1 MKTILVTGGAGFIG
15 STIAIRWKE
24 ARPDDRVIAFDN
36 LKRSGSEL
44 NLPRLKN
51 LGVEFHRGDVRNLEE
66 LESVGPFDLLIEC
79 SAEPS
84 VLAAHHGSIDY
95 VIDTN
100 LLGTLNCLKTL
111 SRYQADIIFLSTSRV
126 YPIEELNLLHHEEQS
141 TRFSLLNDQTIPG
154 ANANGISEQFPL
166 GGRRSLYGATKLAS
180 EFLTAELGE
189 INKFRYVINR
199 CGLVAGPWQMAKADQ
214 GVITYWI
221 AKHQYQEKLTYIGFG
236 GQGKQARDVLH
247 VQDLCD
253 LILLQAGDIKKYHG
267 QTYNVGGG
275 LQNTVSLHEL
285 TEFCQGRFKSI
296 PVGSDE
302 QNRPDDV
309 RIYVTDNS
317 KITKHSDWTPRR
329 SAEQCFN
336 DIADWLQ
343 VNSDLYAPI
352 LQLQPS

>member
-1 MKTILVTGGAGFIG
+1 MKTILITGGAGFIG
-15 STIAIRWKE
+15 STVAIRWKE
-24 ARPDDRVIAFDN
+24 ARPEDRVIAFDN
-36 LKRSGSEL
+36 LKRRGSEL
-44 NLPRLKN
+44 NLSRLKD
-51 LGVEFHRGDVRNLEE
+51 LGIEFHRGDVRNVEDLE
-66 LESVGPFDLLIEC
+66 LAGSFDLLIEC

-84 VLAAHHGSIDY
+84 VLAGYLASTDY

-100 LLGTLNCLKTL
+100 LLGTLNCLKVL
-111 SRYQADIIFLSTSRV
+111 GRYQADIIFLSTSRV
-126 YPIEELNLLHHEEQS
+126 YPIAELNHLRYEEQQ
-141 TRFSLLNDQTIPG
+141 TRFSLLDDQTVPG
-154 ANANGISEQFPL
+154 ASLNGISESFPL

-180 EFLTAELGE
+180 EFMTAELSE
-189 INKFRYVINR
+189 IKRFRYVINR

-236 GQGKQARDVLH
+236 GHGKQARDVLH

-253 LILLQAGDIKKYHG
+253 LILHQAGNMKKYHG

-275 LQNTVSLHEL
+275 LQNTVSLLEL
-285 TEFCQGRFKSI
+285 TKFCQGRFKPI
-296 PVGSDE
+296 PVGRDE

-317 KITKHSDWTPRR
+317 KITKESTWAPSR

-336 DIADWLQ
+336 DIAGWLET
-343 VNSDLYAPI
+343 NSDLFAPI
-352 LQLQPS
+352 LQVQAP